1 MACDLT
7 AAGALPKVTEPAR
20 HIVHVGLAKTGTTT
34 LQKHAFPAISQLA
47 GYAYNPSELVERL
60 TAFRLFRDP
69 ADRRAFETLRDRHGP
84 VFVSDE
90 TLATWLP
97 QHFEAAADDLLDLWG
112 PHTRILISLR
122 DPLDFQASL
131 YAGSFRAGAYVSPQ
145 AFFVSEEQYCQ
156 RPGHD
161 GHWMD
166 DVFNVDRFD
175 LRRLVQIY
183 QQRFESVHV
192 LTLPA
197 QFDLRELARV
207 FGLSED
213 QRLAL
218 ADALARA
225 PRLNSR
231 PAAWDIKAHQLYVR
245 FTGRQM
251 ATPRLG
257 SRLLADPHIA
267 GASLRANAPG
277 RAWWLKLR
285 ALLYRVLPSAPYRLP
300 ANVYCNPELTRKNRA
315 YLAELA
321 ARENARA

>member
-1 MACDLT
+1 MTD
-7 AAGALPKVTEPAR
+7 PAR
-20 HIVHVGLAKTGTTT
+20 HILHVGLAKTGTTT
-34 LQKHAFPAISQLA
+34 LQRHAFPAISQLA
-47 GYAYNPSELVERL
+47 GYSYNPTELVERL

-69 ADRRAFETLRDRHGP
+69 ADRRAFEALKDRHAP

-97 QHFEAAADDLLDLWG
+97 QHFEAAADELLDLWG
-112 PHTRILISLR
+112 PRTTILISLR
-122 DPLDFQASL
+122 DPIDFQASL
-131 YAGSFRAGAYVSPQ
+131 YAGSFRAGAYISPQ
-145 AFFVSEEQYCQ
+145 AFFVSDEQY
-156 RPGHD
+156 RPRLAHD
-161 GHWMD
+161 GHWMN

-175 LRRLVQIY
+175 LRRLVQNY
-183 QQRFESVHV
+183 QQRFDRVSV
-192 LTLPA
+192 LTLQS

-207 FGLSED
+207 FGLGED
-213 QRLAL
+213 QRLTL

-245 FTGRQM
+245 LTGQQM

-257 SRLLADPHIA
+257 SRLLAEARNP
-267 GASLRANAPG
+267 GASLSGANPTG
-277 RAWWLKLR
+277 RVWWLKLR

-300 ANVYCNPELTRKNRA
+300 GDIYCNADLTRKNRE

-321 ARENARA
+321 AREHPAPSHSGK